1 MKVTVTKQPKNSVE
15 LDIELDADAFQKYL
29 ARAVRRLGETVAVP
43 GFRKGNVPEDMLVQ
57 KLGEKTILEEAAEEA
72 AKDTYG
78 QAIDE
83 HTLTTVG
90 PPKIEIMKL
99 ARGNPFHFRARA
111 ALLPKVTLGQ
121 LHSVKVS
128 RKPITVTDEEIQ
140 KAIDDLRNYRRTE
153 TASLEPAKKG
163 DKIEIDLEL
172 FRDGVPVDGGQSKN
186 HPLVLGDG
194 SYIPGFEDQLYGLR
208 PGDAKEFTLTFP
220 KDYRV
225 KHLAGQPG
233 QFRIKVTNL
242 FHLHIPAA
250 DDAFAQSLGELKTM
264 ADLRAQLKKNLEQ
277 EKKDH
282 EEQRLEGELLESI
295 IRASQFE
302 EIPDQLVEQEEEK
315 MLDELEHDIQHRGMK
330 VDDYLASIK
339 KTRDELKKEFAK
351 GAERR
356 VKSALLLRELGQAQN
371 VSVGREE
378 LEKERAEL
386 KERYAEDPA
395 ARSRLDDE
403 EVTRYLATVISNRK
417 VITKLK
423 TDHVS

>member
-1 MKVTVTKQPKNSVE
+1 MNVTVTKQPKNAVE

-29 ARAVRRLGETVAVP
+29 TRAVRRLGETVTIP
-43 GFRKGNVPEDMLVQ
+43 GFRKGNVPEDIIRQ
-57 KLGEKTILEEAAEEA
+57 KLGEKTILEEAAEKA
-72 AKDTYG
+72 AKDSYS
-78 QAIDE
+78 QAVGE
-83 HTLTTVG
+83 NKLTTVG
-90 PPKIEIMKL
+90 PPKIEILKL

-111 ALLPKVTLGQ
+111 ALLPKVTLGK
-121 LHSVKVS
+121 LHSIKMN
-128 RKPITVTDEEIQ
+128 RKPITVTEEEMQ

-153 TASLEPAKKG
+153 TASLEPAKRG

-208 PGDAKEFTLTFP
+208 PGDTKEFTLTFP
-220 KDYRV
+220 KDYRA
-225 KHLAGQPG
+225 KHLAGKPG

-242 FHLHIPAA
+242 FHLAIPEA

-264 ADLRAQLKKNLEQ
+264 ADLKAKLKENLER
-277 EKKDH
+277 EKKDR
-282 EEQRLEGELLESI
+282 EEQRVEGELLDTI
-295 IRASQFE
+295 ITASQFE

-315 MLDELEHDIQHRGMK
+315 MLDELEHDIEHRGMK

-395 ARSRLDDE
+395 ARSRLDDD

-423 TDHVS
+423 TDHVN